1 LEYQGAHDVPAVS
14 KGDSSTR
21 QHIIDVTEQM
31 LADRSSSEI
40 HLADIADQAHVGV
53 QTIYYHFQSRNQ
65 LIAEAQASAYARL
78 TKPLH
83 EFLLR
88 AENAIVEQD
97 QATFWSAMGDNI
109 TLAWT
114 HGQLGDQ
121 WRISKL
127 LIDIWLDEK
136 TQRQFSERL
145 EIQFDRWINA
155 IEAAKPLGWIDPEI
169 DTYALITSCWAASI
183 GQSLFASSAK
193 ICYTPQ
199 SMRDFFVSI
208 AIPKL

>member
-1 LEYQGAHDVPAVS
+1 VGKADV
-14 KGDSSTR
+14 GTR
-21 QHIIDVTEQM
+21 QHIIDVTENM
-31 LADRSSSEI
+31 LEDRASSEI

-78 TKPLH
+78 TRPLH
-83 EFLLR
+83 EYLLT
-88 AENAIVEQD
+88 AEKALIDGD
-97 QATFWSAMGDNI
+97 QATFWEAMGDNI
-109 TLAWT
+109 TLAWS
-114 HGQLGDQ
+114 HGQGGGQ

-127 LIDIWLDEK
+127 LIDIWGDEK
-136 TQRQFSERL
+136 TQRHFSEVL

-183 GQSLFASSAK
+183 GQTLFSSSAK

-199 SMRDFFVSI
+199 SIRDFFVNI
-208 AIPKL
+208 ALPKG

>member
-1 LEYQGAHDVPAVS
+1 VAVS
-14 KGDSSTR
+14 KGDTNTR
-21 QHIIDVTEQM
+21 QHIIDVTEEM
-31 LADRSSSEI
+31 LSERSSTEI

-78 TKPLH
+78 TMPLH
-83 EFLLR
+83 EYLLM
-88 AENAIVEQD
+88 AENAIVEED
-97 QATFWSAMGDNI
+97 EATFWNAMGENI
-109 TLAWT
+109 SLAWT
-114 HGQLGDQ
+114 HGQHGDQ
-121 WRISKL
+121 WKISKL

-136 TQRQFSERL
+136 TQRAFSERL
-145 EIQFDRWINA
+145 EVQFDRWINA

-199 SMRDFFVSI
+199 SIRDFFVSI
-208 AIPKL
+208 SLPRA

>member
-1 LEYQGAHDVPAVS
+1 MS
-14 KGDSSTR
+14 KGDTTTR
-21 QHIIDVTEQM
+21 QHIIDVTENM
-31 LADRSSSEI
+31 LEVRASSDV

-65 LIAEAQASAYARL
+65 LIAVAQASAYARMS
-78 TKPLH
+78 KPLH
-83 EFLLR
+83 EYLLM
-88 AENAIVEQD
+88 AENALIEND
-97 QATFWSAMGDNI
+97 EATFWTALGENI
-109 TLAWT
+109 TLAWA
-114 HGQLGDQ
+114 HGQSGDQ
-121 WRISKL
+121 WRIAKL

-136 TQRQFSERL
+136 TQLQFSAML
-145 EIQFDRWINA
+145 ELQVDRWINA

-199 SMRDFFVSI
+199 SIRDFFVNI
-208 AIPKL
+208 AIPKA

>member
-1 LEYQGAHDVPAVS
+1 MTHEKVLVS
-14 KGDSSTR
+14 KGDSNTR
-21 QHIIDVTEQM
+21 QHIIDVTENM
-31 LADRSSSEI
+31 LETRSSSEI

-83 EFLLR
+83 EYLLM
-88 AENAIVEQD
+88 AENALVEQD
-97 QATFWSAMGDNI
+97 QATFWSALGENI
-109 TLAWT
+109 SLAWA
-114 HGQLGDQ
+114 HGQSGDQ

-136 TQRQFSERL
+136 TQRRFSEVL

-183 GQSLFASSAK
+183 GQSLFASSTK

-199 SMRDFFVSI
+199 SIRDFFVNI
-208 AIPKL
+208 AVPKTGGGF

>member
-1 LEYQGAHDVPAVS
+1 VAHEVAAVS
-14 KGDSSTR
+14 KGEASTR

-31 LADRSSSEI
+31 LETRPSSDI

-53 QTIYYHFQSRNQ
+53 QTIYYHFSSRNQ

-83 EFLLR
+83 EFLLK
-88 AENAIVEQD
+88 AENALVEED
-97 QATFWSAMGDNI
+97 QATFWTALGENV

-114 HGQLGDQ
+114 HGQLGEH
-121 WRISKL
+121 WKIPKL
-127 LIDIWLDEK
+127 LMDIWQDEK
-136 TQRQFSERL
+136 TQRQFSDVM

-155 IEAAKPLGWIDPEI
+155 IEAAKLLGWIDPEI

-199 SMRDFFVSI
+199 SIRDFFVSI
-208 AIPKL
+208 VIPKP